1 MLELF
6 RIAETTRPDGTVAE
20 TLGWLSVRGESPTEN
35 GRPSMRWSYDCR
47 ALELPYRDNKKGV
60 SCLPAGDYVAE
71 IVHSSPQFNYP
82 HIWVHDTDSIYAAGV
97 RKGVKIHVANYVRE
111 LRGCIAVGER
121 FVDLDPEGTEGHG
134 VLDVTSSEKTLNELM
149 HRMGRREKLRIRTVT
164 DLSEAKAM
172 APAELET
179 LGADSAEGKRL
190 AGGLLQ
196 TVTRA
201 LGTKNRGLKP
211 RIGWPFLS
219 FTEMPAVICEPG
231 FGSNPSDAWKLT
243 KGQMDLLRAY
253 RAGIAG
259 YFEETTFS

>member
-35 GRPSMRWSYDCR
+35 GRPSGNRLTWSYDCR
-47 ALELPYRDNKKGV
+47 ALELPQRGNKKGV
-60 SCLPAGDYVAE
+60 SCLPSGRYVAE

-82 HIWVHDTDSIYAAGV
+82 HIWVHDTDSIYAAGD

-111 LRGCIAVGER
+111 LRGCIAVGQR

-149 HRMGRREKLRIRTVT
+149 HQMSRREKLRIRTVA
-164 DLSEAKAM
+164 DVGEAKAM

-179 LGADSAEGKRL
+179 HGSVSFGAEVNPLPESASPSTAEATAKD
-190 AGGLLQ
+190 
-196 TVTRA
+196 
-201 LGTKNRGLKP
+201 
-211 RIGWPFLS
+211 
-219 FTEMPAVICEPG
+219 AVASLRS
-231 FGSNPSDAWKLT
+231 GSRSD
-243 KGQMDLLRAY
+243 
-253 RAGIAG
+253 
-259 YFEETTFS
+259 